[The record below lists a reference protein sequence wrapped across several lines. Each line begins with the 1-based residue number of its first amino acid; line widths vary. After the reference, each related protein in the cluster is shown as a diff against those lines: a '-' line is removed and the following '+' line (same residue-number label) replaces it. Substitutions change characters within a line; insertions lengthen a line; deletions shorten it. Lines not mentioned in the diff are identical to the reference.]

1 MKTSDYDGI
10 KENFWCIMI
19 YKNILCNVQDINLK
33 CIYLLREMDGGER
46 ERGGER
52 GREEREG
59 RERERERERGGG
71 RERERERR
79 AA

>member
-52 GREEREG
+52 GRE
-59 RERERERERGGG
+59 RERGG